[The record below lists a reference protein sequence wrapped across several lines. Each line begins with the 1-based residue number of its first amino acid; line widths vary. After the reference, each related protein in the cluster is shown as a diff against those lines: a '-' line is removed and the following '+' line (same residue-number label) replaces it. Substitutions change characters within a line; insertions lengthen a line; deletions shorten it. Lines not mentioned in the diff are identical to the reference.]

1 MDASAKQSEITDY
14 INSTKNL
21 KEQYDTIRTGKIY
34 KQEELKELY
43 KPITQPLKKLTD
55 EIRQKTLPKY
65 AQIMPKTL
73 PEYAKQSDVTSMRQH
88 ELTSRS
94 NPVDE
99 QAPPQVLDKDGI
111 IRVIGKIAQKFLSN
125 YASKDIKTDRTFGI
139 RVENDDLFIGNQPI
153 WIRDNNIKFEDGT
166 EFTGTDGLWELLTL
180 EEPKN
185 YNDDDVDN
193 YVNILQKTSSYK
205 HNNDPT
211 SNKVKASTGY
221 KYNNIVKP
229 FLTKKGLLKSK
240 TGSGLK
246 ASNLDETLKKLV
258 GVYINIQNGHSDP
271 QNIKDIL
278 HEIKNLDLSAN
289 LEPDKYVYWDNLDE
303 LFQRLVVLYGEIRSG
318 NTNPTLKN
326 EIVRILQELK
336 EL

>member
-1 MDASAKQSEITDY
+1 MDATAKQSNTVYKEITDY

-55 EIRQKTLPKY
+55 EIQQKTFPEY
-65 AQIMPKTL
+65 TQIISETL
-73 PEYAKQSDVTSMRQH
+73 PEYDKKRPTIQPSTSI
-88 ELTSRS
+88 EL
-94 NPVDE
+94 NKED
-99 QAPPQVLDKDGI
+99 I
-111 IRVIGKIAQKFLSN
+111 IQVIGETAQKYLSN
-125 YASKDIKTDRTFGI
+125 YASKDIKTDRTFGV
-139 RVENDDLFIGNQPI
+139 RVENNDLFIGNQQI
-153 WIRDNNIKFEDGT
+153 WITDNNIKFEDGI
-166 EFTGTDGLWELLTL
+166 EFIGTDGLWELLTL

-185 YNDDDVDN
+185 YNEDDLDN
-193 YVNILQKTSSYK
+193 YANILQKTSSYR

-229 FLTKKGLLKSK
+229 LLLKKGLVKIK

-246 ASNLDETLKKLV
+246 VSQINLEETLKKLV
-258 GVYINIQNGHSDP
+258 SIYINIQNGHSDP
-271 QNIKDIL
+271 DNIKDIL
-278 HEIKNLDLSAN
+278 NEIKTLNLSAN
-289 LEPDKYVYWDNLDE
+289 LKSDKYVYWDNLDE
-303 LFQRLVVLYGEIRSG
+303 LLQRLSILYGEIQSG

-336 EL
+336 ELP